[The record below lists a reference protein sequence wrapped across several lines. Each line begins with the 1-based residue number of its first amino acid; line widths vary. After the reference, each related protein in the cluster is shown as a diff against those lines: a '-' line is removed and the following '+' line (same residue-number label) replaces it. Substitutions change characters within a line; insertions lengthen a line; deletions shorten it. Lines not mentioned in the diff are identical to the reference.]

1 MKKCKFC
8 AEEIQDEAIKC
19 KYCSSLLT
27 GMRKE
32 KSPGI
37 AALLSLVIPGA
48 GQMYCEKVG
57 RGFGFL
63 IAVCFTVWILI
74 GIPIWIW
81 CIVDAYNLAKGDKN
95 ENLGSKS

>member
-1 MKKCKFC
+1 MKKCKYC
-8 AEEIQDEAIKC
+8 SEEIHDEAIKC
-19 KYCSSLLT
+19 RYCDSSLM
-27 GMRKE
+27 G

-37 AALLSLVIPGA
+37 SALLSLVIPGA

-63 IAVCFTVWILI
+63 IAVYLTVWILI

-81 CIVDAYNLAKGDKN
+81 CIVDAYNLAKRTLK
-95 ENLGSKS
+95 